1 MIKNQQKMQK
11 LQKQQIIRQKTDN
24 IGVKTLNFLHFL
36 SNYLHKVGKNWVF
49 FIKHYKKHYIAV
61 LQMVNN
67 QVVKKWENSKH
78 YINLTLN
85 SLKIIELMHNVM
97 FLGGGRSAQKCNL
110 QIFKISKKILKKT
123 QKTPNYMIYIYL
135 YVMFYVIFM

>member
-1 MIKNQQKMQK
+1 MQK

-36 SNYLHKVGKNWVF
+36 LNYLHKVGKNWVF

>member
-1 MIKNQQKMQK
+1 MIKNQQK

-24 IGVKTLNFLHFL
+24 IGGKTLKFLHFL
-36 SNYLHKVGKNWVF
+36 LKFLHKVGKNRDF
-49 FIKHYKKHYIAV
+49 FRKYYKKHYIAV
-61 LQMVNN
+61 LQMVDN

-85 SLKIIELMHNVM
+85 SLTIIELMHNVM
-97 FLGGGRSAQKCNL
+97 FLGGGRSARKCNL
-110 QIFKISKKILKKT
+110 QIFKISKKNS
-123 QKTPNYMIYIYL
+123 QKTEKTLNYMIYMYL

>member
-1 MIKNQQKMQK
+1 MQK

-36 SNYLHKVGKNWVF
+36 LNYLHKVGKNWDF